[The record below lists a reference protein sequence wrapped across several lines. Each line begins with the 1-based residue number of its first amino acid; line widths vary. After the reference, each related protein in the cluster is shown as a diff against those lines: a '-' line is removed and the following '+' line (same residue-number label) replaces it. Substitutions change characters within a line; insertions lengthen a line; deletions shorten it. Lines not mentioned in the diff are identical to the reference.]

1 MGVTLSFEGPVAVLT
16 WDDGENRLNPA
27 SMDELGGRAAELAER
42 DGPLAI
48 VLTGVGKFF
57 SNGLDLASLD
67 GDLGGVYDLVARL
80 ERLVARLVVL
90 PVYTVAAINGH
101 CFAGGALLGCAFDRR
116 VMRADRGYWCMNE
129 AEIGLALTE
138 GLWAILENRLPRATA
153 IEAMTTARRYGGPE
167 ALATGIVEEVADE
180 GHVLEAAVAAATR
193 CAHLDRATLAH
204 HKRLAHASLLDRISA
219 PPAS

>member
-1 MGVTLSFEGPVAVLT
+1 MGVTRSFDGPVAVLT

-27 SMDELGGRAAELAER
+27 SMDELGGHFADLGER

-57 SNGLDLASLD
+57 SNGLDLASLG
-67 GDLGGVYDLVARL
+67 GDLAGVYGLVERL
-80 ERLVARLVVL
+80 ERLVAQLVVL

-138 GLWAILENRLPRATA
+138 GLWAILDNRLPRASA
-153 IEAMTTARRYGGPE
+153 VEAMTTARRYGGPE
-167 ALATGIVEEVADE
+167 ALAAGIVEEVAD
-180 GHVLEAAVAAATR
+180 GDRVLERAVAAASR
-193 CAHLDRATLAH
+193 LASLDRATLAH
-204 HKRLAHASLLDRISA
+204 HKRLAHGALVARLSR
-219 PPAS
+219 

>member
-1 MGVTLSFEGPVAVLT
+1 MGVTTTFDGPVAVLT
-16 WDDGENRLNPA
+16 WDDGENRLNPD
-27 SMDELGGRAAELAER
+27 SMDALAAAVADVVER

-48 VLTGVGKFF
+48 VLAGVGKFF
-57 SNGLDLASLD
+57 SNGLDLASIG
-67 GDLGGVYDLVARL
+67 GDLAGVHGLVERL
-80 ERLVARLVVL
+80 ERLVAQLVVA
-90 PVYTVAAINGH
+90 PAYTVAAINGH

-167 ALATGIVEEVADE
+167 ALAAGIVEEVAAEDE
-180 GHVLEAAVAAATR
+180 LLDRAVAAAAR
-193 CAHLDRATLAH
+193 HAHLDRRILAA
-204 HKRLAHASLLDRISA
+204 HKRLAHGALVARLVG
-219 PPAS
+219 